1 MLNIWNKVRKSVS
14 DKKPAVVVV
23 SLSILDVY
31 DMEGDP
37 NITTSKL
44 FNLILSIID
53 KSFYVLPFLREKQLL
68 YMLICHELVM
78 SRNV

>member
-31 DMEGDP
+31 DMEGDL
-37 NITTSKL
+37 NITTSK
-44 FNLILSIID
+44 
-53 KSFYVLPFLREKQLL
+53 
-68 YMLICHELVM
+68 
-78 SRNV
+78 